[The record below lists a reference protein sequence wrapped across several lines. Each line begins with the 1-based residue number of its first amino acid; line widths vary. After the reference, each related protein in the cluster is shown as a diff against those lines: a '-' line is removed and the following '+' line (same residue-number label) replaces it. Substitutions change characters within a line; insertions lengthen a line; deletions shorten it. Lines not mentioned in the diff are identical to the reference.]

1 VYRLSVVATI
11 TDAVAVTVTIT
22 IIDTTTATTTVITT
36 TAIIITFTI
45 TAIPKRI
52 TLYDHH
58 SINREQKENTIIITL
73 LYIDEQSCN
82 QR

>member
-22 IIDTTTATTTVITT
+22 IIDTTTAT

-58 SINREQKENTIIITL
+58 SINREQKEHTIIITL